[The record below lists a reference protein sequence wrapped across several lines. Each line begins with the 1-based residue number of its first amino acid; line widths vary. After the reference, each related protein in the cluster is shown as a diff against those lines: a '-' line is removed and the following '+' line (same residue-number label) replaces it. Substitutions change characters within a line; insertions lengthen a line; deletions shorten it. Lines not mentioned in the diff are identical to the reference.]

1 MAIHLGLRF
10 PGSSSG
16 VPGPSAGRVSG
27 TCFALH
33 RTGFGEPPCHH
44 GAGGLLPHRFTLT
57 GACAPAV
64 SSLFHFPSAFAAW
77 GFPSVLPCGVR
88 TFLGRSKPPAATRP
102 APPVYGAARSHKD
115 SRSDRFS
122 MQSTRHDERSTP
134 MIRLPSPATAIALVA
149 LFIASTGTAF
159 AGIVITGANVK
170 NNSLSGLDVR
180 NGSLTTLDVKNHSL
194 LPVDFKKLPSGVSRS
209 GRACRATGACRPGRR
224 ARPEGRSRHQRLG
237 ADIHDRRPVRQL
249 LAEDRRSLM
258 PARQE
263 APRRGRTA
271 TPPASSAA
279 ADRDPGVVRGRRRHL
294 ARRRRR
300 DKPDRSQL
308 GAGRH
313 DHLRDGRLGR
323 GATYR
328 AAKGQPPALRR
339 AGATRLRCA

>member
-102 APPVYGAARSHKD
+102 APPVYGAARSH
-115 SRSDRFS
+115 
-122 MQSTRHDERSTP
+122 
-134 MIRLPSPATAIALVA
+134 
-149 LFIASTGTAF
+149 IASTGTAF

-194 LPVDFKKLPSGVSRS
+194 LPVDFKKLPSGAAGPAGPAGPQ
-209 GRACRATGACRPGRR
+209 GR
-224 ARPEGRSRHQRLG
+224 L
-237 ADIHDRRPVRQL
+237 
-249 LAEDRRSLM
+249 
-258 PARQE
+258 PARQARKARRALPASAVGSGHSRSQARST
-263 APRRGRTA
+263 APRRRPAKPHARPARSSSAGADGYTTCKQCRRRSRFRSRTRPTT
-271 TPPASSAA
+271 TPGASSAP
-279 ADRDPGVVRGRRRHL
+279 R
-294 ARRRRR
+294 
-300 DKPDRSQL
+300 
-308 GAGRH
+308 
-313 DHLRDGRLGR
+313 
-323 GATYR
+323 
-328 AAKGQPPALRR
+328 
-339 AGATRLRCA
+339 